1 MLGGIITLSF
11 FLIIGIAWRFVK
23 PGGVGADAMQRALTG
38 LIHWLFL
45 PLAVFFIMR
54 DLPLNHT
61 ALTILLYV
69 AGTTILA
76 LALAWVWL
84 WKTKLPGRTKGA
96 LLIAAG
102 FGNVLFVGIP
112 VNKIFF
118 PDWTMRVAVEY
129 GLVANVLLLFTVGAV
144 LVRSFSEG
152 GKSNFGKAFSVL
164 KDFNVWLKEPLV
176 WATLL
181 ALVLNIA
188 NVVLPAWIAG
198 VEASVFGALVALL
211 LISVGLSLR
220 WSNDWFGQKLADA
233 LPAAVIQLILV
244 PLIMWGMVSL
254 FGSVGAKSTL
264 VLLLGSMLPASVLG
278 FAFCERFKLD
288 TAAYALAF
296 TATSVL
302 AIATVPLMG
311 SMLL

>member
-11 FLIIGIAWRFVK
+11 FLIVGIAWRFLK
-23 PGGVGADAMQRALTG
+23 PGGIGADAMQRALTG

-54 DLPLNHT
+54 DLRLDHA
-61 ALTILLYV
+61 ALSILLYV

-76 LALAWVWL
+76 LALAWLWL
-84 WKTKLPGRTKGA
+84 WKTSLPGRTKGA

-102 FGNVLFVGIP
+102 FGNVLFIGIP
-112 VNKIFF
+112 VNKIFY

-144 LVRSFSEG
+144 LSRSFSEG
-152 GKSNFGKAFSVL
+152 GKSNFGKALSVL
-164 KDFNVWLKEPLV
+164 KDFRIWLNEPLV

-188 NVVLPAWIAG
+188 NVALPAWTAG
-198 VEASVFGALVALL
+198 VKVSVFGTLVALL

-220 WSNDWFGQKLADA
+220 WSNEWFGQKLADA
-233 LPAAVIQLILV
+233 LPAAVIQLIAV

-254 FGSVGAKSTL
+254 FGSVGSKSTI

-288 TAAYALAF
+288 TTAYALAF